1 MFRRQA
7 TGRARDF
14 NWHNVIGF
22 WCAPVLIVLTA
33 SGVVMSYPWAN
44 SLVYRLTGSPLPST
58 GERNA
63 GPAQARG
70 QGRGGGPG
78 AAGQPGGRGGRAGGD
93 EVVRPVR
100 LADNLD
106 QLWARAEQQVPQWR
120 TMSLRLPNRAGAP
133 AAFTISDATY
143 WNPFAR
149 SQLTL
154 DSASAAVVRWDPY
167 SNNSL
172 GQKVRGWLRFAHTGE
187 LGGVPGQTVAAIASL
202 GGAVLVWT
210 GFALAWRR
218 LLRWKPVQ
226 RRVSRGRLAQDLVI
240 VAPPPTEDVAWEDQR
255 QPSLTRQ

>member
-1 MFRRQA
+1 
-7 TGRARDF
+7 
-14 NWHNVIGF
+14 
-22 WCAPVLIVLTA
+22 
-33 SGVVMSYPWAN
+33 MSYPWAN
-44 SLVYRLTGSPLPST
+44 SLVYRMTGSPLPST
-58 GERNA
+58 GERNAA

-78 AAGQPGGRGGRAGGD
+78 VAERPGGRGARAGAD
-93 EVVRPVR
+93 DAARPVR
-100 LADNLD
+100 LPENLD

-133 AAFTISDATY
+133 ASFTISDATY

-154 DSASAAVVRWDPY
+154 DSASAEVVRWEPY
-167 SNNSL
+167 ANNSL

-187 LGGVPGQTVAAIASL
+187 LGGVPGQTVAAMASL

-226 RRVSRGRLAQDLVI
+226 RRLHRGRPSRDPII
-240 VAPPPTEDVAWEDQR
+240 VQSPPTQDVVWDEVTDRRSAV
-255 QPSLTRQ
+255 